1 MFENIELRGNMLGKK
16 GFFQKK
22 SVVQTSENETQVTTE
37 QMKKLG
43 HQLMALKQK
52 LAASE
57 QENENLKLECDNLR
71 HGQLKESKAL
81 LDKKSAEFEKTLG
94 EQRIKLE
101 QEMVEKNAKLQTA
114 EIALQAEKD
123 RFTKLT
129 QELEDA
135 LSSKATEVKALTKEK
150 LEIKSQVSEVL
161 IELQEHFDYKT
172 ALLETE
178 RELLAQE
185 KNKQE
190 TQVIQKL
197 EACEEMM
204 RQTEDEADQI
214 IETAKATAQ
223 QLIQDAQVE
232 IEEKQAQSKAELNR
246 LKGRIDH
253 YSTQINAATQT
264 IDSLL
269 GTINRLN

>member
-22 SVVQTSENETQVTTE
+22 SVVQTSENKTQVTTE

>member
-1 MFENIELRGNMLGKK
+1 ME
-16 GFFQKK
+16 
-22 SVVQTSENETQVTTE
+22 
-37 QMKKLG
+37 
-43 HQLMALKQK
+43 
-52 LAASE
+52 
-57 QENENLKLECDNLR
+57 
-71 HGQLKESKAL
+71 
-81 LDKKSAEFEKTLG
+81 
-94 EQRIKLE
+94 
-101 QEMVEKNAKLQTA
+101 
-114 EIALQAEKD
+114 
-123 RFTKLT
+123 
-129 QELEDA
+129 
-135 LSSKATEVKALTKEK
+135 
-150 LEIKSQVSEVL
+150 
-161 IELQEHFDYKT
+161 
-172 ALLETE
+172 
-178 RELLAQE
+178 ELLAQE

-190 TQVIQKL
+190 TQAIQKI